1 MKDLRIIDNVELKDM
16 ILVDN
21 AVWSFGDQLSNGI
34 PIIPF
39 KFDKTDEEFIYLK
52 NFLKDIHQCQDLR
65 EPLKAAFSLENPS
78 QFKFEDFIEYYDQ
91 DDIEQEQEKDDE
103 YEEYEE

>member
-1 MKDLRIIDNVELKDM
+1 MYVKDLRIIDNVDLKDM

-52 NFLKDIHQCQDLR
+52 NFLRDIHECVDLR

-91 DDIEQEQEKDDE
+91 EDIEQE
-103 YEEYEE
+103 

>member
-1 MKDLRIIDNVELKDM
+1 MDPKNELFQHRLYRESCIKTTDNVYVKDLRIIDNVELKDM

-52 NFLKDIHQCQDLR
+52 NFLRHIHECPDLR
-65 EPLKAAFSLENPS
+65 EPLRAAFSLENPS
-78 QFKFEDFIEYYDQ
+78 
-91 DDIEQEQEKDDE
+91 
-103 YEEYEE
+103 